1 MVIQH
6 QRVTVVM
13 SSVLGV
19 SVSKTCRQVSLD
31 NLYVV
36 YDYSLEIDHD
46 LATYVG
52 H

>member
-6 QRVTVVM
+6 EPMTVVM

-19 SVSKTCRQVSLD
+19 PVSKTCRQVSLE

-36 YDYSLEIDHD
+36 YDYSLEIDHEHV
-46 LATYVG
+46 TYVG